1 LQNFPSTNKPI
12 FAKNQEMKIVIFCDN
27 RQKEEILAIPPD
39 DKTDLIFAESFPGIE
54 SAAGKDAFFVL
65 SDVGSFNLDVFQN
78 KPVFIGSIIEPL
90 SALRLSENVSRINS
104 WPTFLSRPLWEV
116 ASNSENNISAIFA
129 SLHREAVVVKD
140 EPGFVSARVLSMII
154 NEAFYAL
161 EEKISTMEE
170 IDMAMKLGT
179 NYPSGPFEWAE
190 KIGIRKIYLLLK
202 KLALKEARYTPSPA
216 LKKLYEQIKDKE

>member
-1 LQNFPSTNKPI
+1 
-12 FAKNQEMKIVIFCDN
+12 MKIVIFCDN
-27 RQKEEILAIPPD
+27 RQKEEILTIPPD
-39 DKTDLIFAESFPGIE
+39 EETDLVFTDSFPDVE
-54 SAAGKDAFFVL
+54 TAADKDAFFVL
-65 SDVGSFNLDVFQN
+65 SDVGSLNLNMFQN
-78 KPVFIGSIIEPL
+78 KPVFIGSVIEPL
-90 SALRLSENVSRINS
+90 SALGLSENVSRINS

-116 ASNSENNISAIFA
+116 ASNSENNIEAIFA

-140 EPGFVSARVLSMII
+140 EPGFVSARVLCMII

-190 KIGIRKIYLLLK
+190 KIGIRRIYLLLE

-216 LKKLYEQIKDKE
+216 LKKLYEQIKDREE